1 MNIQLIVAAVIFTVI
16 AGLST
21 MVYVQYQENQAK
33 TAKISQQAQALTVQ
47 ERTISSLTA
56 QAAEIERKHLVL
68 SEAYADAET
77 RLRARTRRAEPT
89 VGDTDE
95 DIKTLGRAIE
105 GAAR

>member
-1 MNIQLIVAAVIFTVI
+1 MNIQLTIAAVVFTVI

-56 QAAEIERKHLVL
+56 QAAEIERKHVVL
-68 SEAYADAET
+68 SEAYADAER
-77 RLRARTRRAEPT
+77 RLQTRTRRAEPN
-89 VGDTDE
+89 VGTADE
-95 DIKTLGRAIE
+95 DINTLGRAIE